1 MKLKSGKDLTQL
13 EIMKRL
19 NAMGIKY
26 NSDIIGK
33 NYYVNLYNEAIQS
46 HSNLIKIKNELTK
59 DKMYTDFYNQKFRKI
74 NECSLSFHN
83 KNDIKSEN
91 NIENN
96 KHCNLN
102 SRKNKEKGFFS
113 DYDATLFNK
122 LIITQIAYN
131 AVNLS
136 GKYIDKAGNAISKL
150 SIPIQAIKRY
160 TLINIYPE
168 AMKKIKEIMDILNNL
183 NGDKFVFIS
192 LMFFF
197 ILIII
202 IFLLFRMWKKK
213 DRK

>member
-1 MKLKSGKDLTQL
+1 M
-13 EIMKRL
+13 
-19 NAMGIKY
+19 
-26 NSDIIGK
+26 
-33 NYYVNLYNEAIQS
+33 
-46 HSNLIKIKNELTK
+46 
-59 DKMYTDFYNQKFRKI
+59 
-74 NECSLSFHN
+74 
-83 KNDIKSEN
+83 
-91 NIENN
+91 
-96 KHCNLN
+96 N